1 MNQLSIASKR
11 RKSIDLLIQFSR
23 LKFSHLTI
31 ETDTVHDFDLVSRKL
46 KRFMSFNKCAERVDT
61 DKLKIVSDKENQS
74 LLLCLI
80 TCLLFDFESSFI
92 DLRYEIS
99 LVKLMKTSN
108 SIFNQVD

>member
-1 MNQLSIASKR
+1 
-11 RKSIDLLIQFSR
+11 
-23 LKFSHLTI
+23 
-31 ETDTVHDFDLVSRKL
+31 
-46 KRFMSFNKCAERVDT
+46 MSFNKCAERVDT

-108 SIFNQVD
+108 SIFNQVDWSIVVLSIIDRERSIVYRDIFN